1 MSYAPSG
8 AMRFQTPHEVAT
20 TQSAGNLRVTA
31 HARSL
36 AADIYRPTAIFP
48 VSERYGLTAQM
59 RRAAVSIGSNITEGC
74 GRSSERQFLS
84 FLQIAMGSAC
94 ELEFQCRLAQA
105 LELAASNDLAELL
118 RAIQQCKRMLAKLSV
133 NIRER
138 AEAR

>member
-1 MSYAPSG
+1 MKPPAYPQR
-8 AMRFQTPHEVAT
+8 MRDPGRLRVAEVA
-20 TQSAGNLRVTA
+20 LRV
-31 HARSL
+31 
-36 AADIYRPTAIFP
+36 AALTYAATNQFP
-48 VSERYGLTAQM
+48 IAERGGLLPQM

-74 GRSSERQFLS
+74 GRSSEKQFLS

-94 ELEFQCRLAQA
+94 ELEFQCRLAQT

-138 AEAR
+138 AEAH